1 MYEPIKSFT
10 MHRVDIFSISAS
22 DSKGLMQMQTKLN
35 QWMTSKS
42 LVKYEIHT
50 TGEYVIF
57 NVCRKKEA

>member
-1 MYEPIKSFT
+1 

-35 QWMTSKS
+35 QWITSKS
-42 LVKYEIHT
+42 LVKYDVHT
-50 TGEYVIF
+50 TSEYIIF